1 MKCRLIRPR
10 RKGCLLSDRKSI
22 ILLIVA
28 LLLFSLNEVCHADVL
43 VHKDVVSDALRNSPT
58 LRMKIQDVK
67 ISDAQYRTSFA
78 GLLPTI
84 NISSRAERYE
94 NLDPRNTST
103 IETIGNEVVGGYQ
116 SAWRSSVNLTGQYY
130 LSHWYKKR
138 YETAYYKGLKD
149 AGIHQCETEAKK
161 IIREV
166 TDIYGAV
173 VESKIK
179 YDYSGRILT
188 DLKQILKIKKEAFGV
203 GQYAFEDVLK
213 AEADVTELEREI
225 VKIKKE
231 LIDQYH
237 RLSAYTGGSYDENV
251 IIDHLLFTGE
261 IAPVDEKEALAA
273 SPEYK
278 MRLKEMEAIRS
289 KTIAARNNLLPDI
302 SVYGR
307 YDLFNSSP
315 DSIRDSLNDTR
326 PSSYSAGVLI
336 SLPLFDGGA
345 RYWEWRKNIYE
356 IQKQE
361 ENIRATMEESNKNIR
376 TIRDGYNNLARTYQ
390 HYKKLND
397 QYSKMISISKKAQA
411 LGERSRLDMLELEKD
426 MLAVERDMKITEQTL
441 AVYEKQMALE
451 LDYNKFLREYDGN
464 WTCSY

>member
-1 MKCRLIRPR
+1 MPLIIPK
-10 RKGCLLSDRKSI
+10 RKECLLSNFKLI

-28 LLLFSLNEVCHADVL
+28 LLLFSLNELCHAADVL
-43 VHKDVVSDALRNSPT
+43 SHKNVVSDALNHSPN

-67 ISDAQYRTSFA
+67 ISDAQYQSSFA

-84 NISSRAERYE
+84 NINSRAERYE
-94 NLDPRNTST
+94 NLDSRNTNN

-116 SAWRSSVNLTGQYY
+116 SAWRSSVNVTGQYY

-179 YDYSGRILT
+179 YDYSMRILT

-203 GQYAFEDVLK
+203 GQYSFEDVLK
-213 AEADVTELEREI
+213 AEADVTALEREI

-237 RLSAYTGGSYDENV
+237 RLSGYTGGEYDENV
-251 IIDHLLFTGE
+251 IIDHLQYTGE
-261 IAPVDEKEALAA
+261 IAPVEEKEAVAA

-278 MRLKEMEAIRS
+278 MRLKEMEAVRS

-361 ENIRATMEESNKNIR
+361 ENIRATMEEGNKNIR
-376 TIRDGYNNLARTYQ
+376 TIRDGYNNLFRTYQ
-390 HYKKLND
+390 HYKKLSD
-397 QYSKMISISKKAQA
+397 QYSKMNSISKKAQA
-411 LGERSRLDMLELEKD
+411 LGERSHLDMLELEKD
-426 MLAVERDMKITEQTL
+426 SLAIERDMKITEQTL

-451 LDYNKFLREYDGN
+451 LDYNKFLRDYNGN